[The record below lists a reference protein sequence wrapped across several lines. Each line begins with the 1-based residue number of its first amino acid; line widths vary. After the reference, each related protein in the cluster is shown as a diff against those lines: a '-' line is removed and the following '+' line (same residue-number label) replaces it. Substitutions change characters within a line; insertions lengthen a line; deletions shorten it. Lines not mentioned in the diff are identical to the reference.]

1 MKINNVLWG
10 IGLAV
15 LSACAG
21 GKSTQPF
28 ERIDADKELAYCD
41 AQLHRAL
48 DSLRKGDTIDYTM
61 EPRNIYPGES
71 AWNCRK
77 TTKEEWTAGFWP
89 GVLWYDYEAT
99 GNDSI
104 RKEAER
110 FTESLGFLATIPA
123 YDHDLGFLVYCSYG
137 NGYRLTQN
145 PEYKEAN
152 ISLVLLYNKEKKFEE
167 AIKLLSSLIT
177 KYPDDNDILMAR
189 ANTEFE
195 MKHYDLAL
203 ADLENIEETNSSN
216 PDIYILRGNI
226 YREKELYKEA
236 ISEYEK
242 AIYLGVSRELLKENI
257 ESCKKNK

>member
-1 MKINNVLWG
+1 MMKINNVLWG

-21 GKSTQPF
+21 GKSAQPF

-77 TTKEEWTAGFWP
+77 ATKEEWTAGFWP

-145 PEYKEAN
+145 PGQRFTIEELSREYLINTSTLKSVFKAVYGQPIAAYMRSYRIRRAMELLQQTDDSIAAIAAAVGYETQGKFTKAFKEATQ
-152 ISLVLLYNKEKKFEE
+152 LL
-167 AIKLLSSLIT
+167 
-177 KYPDDNDILMAR
+177 PRD
-189 ANTEFE
+189 
-195 MKHYDLAL
+195 
-203 ADLENIEETNSSN
+203 
-216 PDIYILRGNI
+216 
-226 YREKELYKEA
+226 YRKTYR
-236 ISEYEK
+236 K
-242 AIYLGVSRELLKENI
+242 APR
-257 ESCKKNK
+257 